1 MCAEKCA
8 PTNWKAEPPG
18 QDRLLFHPSANLGLP
33 AEPPVPMRLSAPL
46 AVLAL
51 GGALLGRA
59 TSCQGDAGDACLV
72 DLVERDENLLLQHQ
86 RSAGAKRE
94 QKNATK
100 PVALALSGGGFLA
113 HSSLSGIFAA
123 LLSFTNIQIIRKLA
137 PSNQPWMMGLIQPSH
152 AEVICSRWEF
162 SHDSVASDIITS
174 DFAAMADVYAKAV
187 SDLREQAERAT
198 DSLIQ
203 NGLRLLIMGGSG
215 VGKSAVVNACFGRH
229 LADVSHSIPCQQ
241 SISHFPPTE
250 RCPLHLYDTKGFETQ
265 SSNEDILKDLT
276 QLLQERRAASA
287 SKSTLEEQIPE
298 RLHAVWW
305 VVDFRLEVELFNTVA
320 KLFEDDEVPIFIILN
335 KCDRGMAEVD
345 ECLEAAKTQCPRAAA
360 VIPFVA
366 EAKNGPMRKA
376 CEVCNTEE
384 IMVKCNPRTSI
395 YRCENPGCREYDKKQ
410 EVKPAY
416 GMEELFRKTAKRLPE
431 VVAKSFREAEIECL
445 NLLQHQSLKIIAA
458 CIALAGAA
466 GAVPVPFSD
475 CILLAPIQMTM
486 FASLAK
492 LYEVQVST
500 ETAGCVMSSFSGG
513 GAIGISGRGLGS
525 LMKLIP
531 GIGSLIGGVCSATI
545 ASCLTG
551 AMGFLFQEMFKRIRS
566 KALFGEMTFD
576 DFCQVMNVQE
586 QKEFLREKFQELQR
600 EPLQEVPL
608 PRSLVEEVVEGVKA
622 DLFKHVEAI
631 SCASAGGWFMG
642 QLAFS
647 PQFLNLIQTMGNESH
662 KAGERYQKEWVWKFL
677 TSLAV
682 GQRPTK
688 RTDDE
693 IERAQ
698 AQVEALRADKSLWG
712 LDEDF
717 LELLVEF
724 YWITSDGENRT
735 WVELIGDL
743 MGATAGG
750 DITGATTLG
759 SPVNAWAEGK
769 NLVIGTSIT
778 TPGDTGPGSCNDRDA
793 SGWFCVGPR
802 VPQAL
807 IYRNY
812 SAFVGYSSRAEGVDA
827 LPIAV
832 WSPARFSVKMGRGPN
847 QPPPMSFCP
856 SCNGLEVTY
865 KSTVDPRGASKM
877 ADSFNYNSN
886 APLVGSVAAGS
897 AFLGEL
903 VVLPFFDA
911 QYLKLA
917 AEKIANLVEKIP
929 FVGGR
934 FRNWLE
940 NKLYDALMTQFPVW
954 GLTAST
960 ASTSFQEGASLVR
973 HLAETGGKLSEQAF
987 ESLAQ
992 RQLLAFADGGL
1003 SDNSAIGNAV
1013 ATGLNDILHM
1023 TYSGLDNLE
1032 RLLAGVRTDNQILN
1046 LVHLNFC
1053 PFCYANFQVFAEDVP
1068 TVRAMYPT
1076 QLKSLQVQHSSQLKS
1091 VQIGTLQLTTVD
1103 CPYFGI
1109 EAGRSIN
1116 LHIISVSSR
1125 SGIGGIGYQTY
1136 NTLIQEIVDAFRDP
1150 MNSQLSSEVLGWLM

>member
-123 LLSFTNIQIIRKLA
+123 LLSFTNIQ
-137 PSNQPWMMGLIQPSH
+137 
-152 AEVICSRWEF
+152 
-162 SHDSVASDIITS
+162 
-174 DFAAMADVYAKAV
+174 
-187 SDLREQAERAT
+187 
-198 DSLIQ
+198 
-203 NGLRLLIMGGSG
+203 
-215 VGKSAVVNACFGRH
+215 
-229 LADVSHSIPCQQ
+229 
-241 SISHFPPTE
+241 
-250 RCPLHLYDTKGFETQ
+250 
-265 SSNEDILKDLT
+265 DILKDLT

-305 VVDFRLEVELFNTVA
+305 VVDFRLEELFNTVA

-600 EPLQEVPL
+600 EPLQE
-608 PRSLVEEVVEGVKA
+608 